1 MSNRM
6 CRSLREVYYYFY
18 EPITHYAHALTSIK
32 FLRYLTFGSN
42 VEAWLLSLELIFM

>member
-6 CRSLREVYYYFY
+6 CQSLREVHYYFY
-18 EPITHYAHALTSIK
+18 ELITHYARALTSIK

-42 VEAWLLSLELIFM
+42 VEAWLLSLKLIFM